1 MLPSVAERLQQFVHA
16 NSATRDDRS
25 LRTECGR
32 FVRDLRL
39 SPSEQGLLLVQL
51 MRAYTNHCGWNPQG
65 AKLWQMM
72 EYLIRRPQL
81 EFDRQSAQ
89 DCLTLLPHFVEC
101 CFPSET
107 LAVLIAKS
115 IARLGY
121 WPGLTPALEDVY
133 EMRRK
138 SSRSQGAGRIAGLL
152 LWNDPNKN
160 IQAEECA
167 TTLIRVELET
177 LSTAWRALFLN
188 LTPWKNDPTTPWLRS
203 ARPLLAEVQPEEFS
217 TRVERWAESFA
228 ERSPVKVSA
237 PGAEVLKSLLW
248 HFDLL
253 PPNSGVRA
261 LSAFRRV
268 EYQRSCSSLAE
279 KVIFALARLARQ

>member
-1 MLPSVAERLQQFVHA
+1 
-16 NSATRDDRS
+16 
-25 LRTECGR
+25 
-32 FVRDLRL
+32 
-39 SPSEQGLLLVQL
+39 
-51 MRAYTNHCGWNPQG
+51 
-65 AKLWQMM
+65 
-72 EYLIRRPQL
+72 
-81 EFDRQSAQ
+81 
-89 DCLTLLPHFVEC
+89 
-101 CFPSET
+101 
-107 LAVLIAKS
+107 
-115 IARLGY
+115 
-121 WPGLTPALEDVY
+121 
-133 EMRRK
+133 MRRK

-167 TTLIRVELET
+167 TTLIRVELVT

>member
-1 MLPSVAERLQQFVHA
+1 MPVSVPERLEQFLYSDSV
-16 NSATRDDRS
+16 TVDDPS

-39 SPSEQGLLLVQL
+39 SPSQQGLLLVQV
-51 MRAYTNHCGWNPQG
+51 MHAYINHRGWNPQG
-65 AKLWQMM
+65 AKLWQLM

-81 EFDRQSAQ
+81 EFDQRSAQ
-89 DCLTLLPHFVEC
+89 DGLTLLPHFAEC

-107 LAVLIAKS
+107 LAVLIARN

-121 WPGLTPALEDVY
+121 WPGLTSALEDVY

-152 LWNDPNKN
+152 LWNDPNKK
-160 IQAEECA
+160 IPAEQCA
-167 TTLIRVELET
+167 TALIRAELVT
-177 LSTAWRALFLN
+177 LSAAWHALFLN
-188 LTPWKNDPTTPWLRS
+188 LTCWKNEPTTPWLRS
-203 ARPLLAEVQPEEFS
+203 ARPLLEGVGPEEFLA
-217 TRVERWAESFA
+217 RVDRWAESLA
-228 ERSPVKVSA
+228 ERSPVKIGAS
-237 PGAEVLKSLLW
+237 GAEVLKSLLW

-253 PPNSGVRA
+253 PSGSGVRA

-268 EYQRSCSSLAE
+268 EYQRSCLKLAE
-279 KVIFALARLARQ
+279 KLDLALARLIRQ